1 MRKRII
7 LAGVIVA
14 ALMGGIAFITGG
26 SNDQSV
32 ATAQPL
38 VGGNLPERQDAT
50 WSDPIWADY
59 QMSFY
64 LNHEVVENESPA
76 TTEAL
81 GKLLS
86 QIKFAARYVET
97 VSEREFY
104 VIRAE
109 KVTFGDKFFPDCRW
123 LTIKPDGIPAP
134 LNQDAFN
141 LEAELIRLRARS

>member
-1 MRKRII
+1 MGKRII
-7 LAGVIVA
+7 LAGVIIAV
-14 ALMGGIAFITGG
+14 LVSGIAFTTGG
-26 SNDQSV
+26 GNDQTV
-32 ATAQPL
+32 AIAQPV

-50 WSDPIWADY
+50 WGDPIWADY

-76 TTEAL
+76 TTQAL

-86 QIKFAARYVET
+86 QIKLKAQFVET
-97 VSEREFY
+97 VGEREFY

-109 KVTFGDKFFPDCRW
+109 KVTFGDRFFPDCRW

-141 LEAELIRLRARS
+141 LEAELIRLRTLS